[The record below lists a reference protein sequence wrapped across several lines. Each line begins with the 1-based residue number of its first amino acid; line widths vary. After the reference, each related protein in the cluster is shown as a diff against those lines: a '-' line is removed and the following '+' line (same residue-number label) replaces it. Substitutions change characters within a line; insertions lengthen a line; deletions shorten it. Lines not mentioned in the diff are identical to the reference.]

1 MPDISLR
8 VLSSFIEPAKIEKI
22 RILLRTH
29 GGSPAIFP
37 CFLVCAI
44 SGECEN
50 FLYEFFKIF
59 YVVKSIHLPMAMAEC
74 QGL

>member
-1 MPDISLR
+1 MPDMSLR
-8 VLSSFIEPAKIEKI
+8 VLSSFIEPAKIEKF

-29 GGSPAIFP
+29 GGSPPIFP

-59 YVVKSIHLPMAMAEC
+59 
-74 QGL
+74 